1 MERSKILEKLKELSE
16 ETKKAIY
23 FAIQLGITI
32 RDIHEETGVNEN
44 VISLIR
50 KEGI

>member
-1 MERSKILEKLKELSE
+1 MKRNEILKKLKGLSE

-23 FAIQLGITI
+23 MAVQLGITI
-32 RDIHEETGVNEN
+32 RDIHEETGANES